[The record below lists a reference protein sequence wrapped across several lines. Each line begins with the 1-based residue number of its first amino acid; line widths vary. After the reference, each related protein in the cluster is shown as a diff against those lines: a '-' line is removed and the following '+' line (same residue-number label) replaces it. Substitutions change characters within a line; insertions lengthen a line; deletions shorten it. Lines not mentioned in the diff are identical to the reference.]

1 MKKIFLLLICLFI
14 NSEVYAYYSSDP
26 EYNGGYVMP
35 DLYNTGPITP
45 KAKLVDFG
53 EKYPEVKTD
62 TTRYVIDA
70 KSAEKYNYTFE
81 GFKSTKQIIING
93 VSNVTIKD
101 FFIEMGEI
109 DFFAIRIADFNNVGQ
124 PKNILITDGEITGSK
139 SAVFM
144 GDEYTARRI
153 YVHDYYGD
161 AFKVGNNQVIESCY
175 IGSGGIKEGAHAD
188 GFQVSFQSSNYKLLG
203 NRFDMLQISGKY
215 RANANL
221 FLSLEKE
228 YSDNATF
235 NYNWLNG
242 GGYTMYL
249 FEYEDNKYTNVSFKN
264 NIFGNGYR
272 FKPINSNMQDKV
284 KGFDTFIYAEEED
297 VPFIG
302 SVVFYNQNGSRI
314 SDLKNTKGKIKILA
328 NAANYT
334 PNEQNITLVA
344 KLYNYKD
351 ELVKT
356 YKQNNTI
363 IRNMNGK
370 EYLKSNGEVIK
381 QVTLN
386 DFPQNV
392 ATTLEINDL
401 PSNLDGYYIKVEV
414 YKEGINN
421 KTLRT
426 SKITNS
432 RKREYKLKDLQVE
445 VIKSEY
451 EIAEEVT
458 KDNFKVTALYTDDT
472 KKVITNYTIS
482 PQIIKEDTKTITI
495 SYNENGVK
503 VNKEIDIKIKE
514 DIPEIKEDMTEENN
528 DIESK
533 NKEEKKNILTTIRN
547 FINEVIN
554 QFKNGNLL
562 IIGICIVIVIIILG
576 KNEKR

>member
-1 MKKIFLLLICLFI
+1 MNDSYYLVANIKGDISSPNL
-14 NSEVYAYYSSDP
+14 SGTAYFRP
-26 EYNGGYVMP
+26 
-35 DLYNTGPITP
+35 
-45 KAKLVDFG
+45 
-53 EKYPEVKTD
+53 
-62 TTRYVIDA
+62 
-70 KSAEKYNYTFE
+70 
-81 GFKSTKQIIING
+81 FK
-93 VSNVTIKD
+93 
-101 FFIEMGEI
+101 
-109 DFFAIRIADFNNVGQ
+109 
-124 PKNILITDGEITGSK
+124 DG
-139 SAVFM
+139 
-144 GDEYTARRI
+144 
-153 YVHDYYGD
+153 
-161 AFKVGNNQVIESCY
+161 
-175 IGSGGIKEGAHAD
+175 
-188 GFQVSFQSSNYKLLG
+188 
-203 NRFDMLQISGKY
+203 
-215 RANANL
+215 
-221 FLSLEKE
+221 
-228 YSDNATF
+228 
-235 NYNWLNG
+235 
-242 GGYTMYL
+242 
-249 FEYEDNKYTNVSFKN
+249 
-264 NIFGNGYR
+264 
-272 FKPINSNMQDKV
+272 
-284 KGFDTFIYAEEED
+284 
-297 VPFIG
+297 
-302 SVVFYNQNGSRI
+302 
-314 SDLKNTKGKIKILA
+314 
-328 NAANYT
+328 
-334 PNEQNITLVA
+334 TLV
-344 KLYNYKD
+344 
-351 ELVKT
+351 
-356 YKQNNTI
+356 
-363 IRNMNGK
+363 
-370 EYLKSNGEVIK
+370 EV
-381 QVTLN
+381 
-386 DFPQNV
+386 
-392 ATTLEINDL
+392 EINDL